1 MRSFVWVFTHVQK
14 YIQKIG
20 FKLLIL
26 FTIEMALNAQEMKL
40 SNPIKLSGV
49 ANIPKVLGENS
60 SWIIIPINRNFLILK
75 PTYNW

>member
-1 MRSFVWVFTHVQK
+1 VQK

-40 SNPIKLSGV
+40 SNPIKLNGV
-49 ANIPKVLGENS
+49 ANFLKVLGENS
-60 SWIIIPINRNFLILK
+60 GWIIIPININRNFLILK
-75 PTYNW
+75 LTYN